1 MAKCPSTKAT
11 TARTNKQI
19 FPKFAITNRRQTMG
33 IDHLSFAIMS
43 FSFEQPL
50 VGQWWK
56 ILNRYIDQ
64 NKTISGVLPARSL
77 DFAGQGPSHAHPCL
91 ITYINTRDSG
101 PVVKVVPRTTHPGKR
116 RGWEHARHQNCQP
129 KCALDATATVCTN
142 ECSVLLEVFQDEAKS
157 FYSCTESAS
166 SHIIRELDNL
176 GIIEL

>member
-1 MAKCPSTKAT
+1 MAKCI
-11 TARTNKQI
+11 ARRPMRQAHTYFS
-19 FPKFAITNRRQTMG
+19 FPRFAIANRGQMMG
-33 IDHLSFAIMS
+33 LDHLSFAIMS
-43 FSFEQPL
+43 ISLEQPQ

-101 PVVKVVPRTTHPGKR
+101 PVVKVVTRTTHPGKR
-116 RGWEHARHQNCQP
+116 KGWEHARHQNCQP

-157 FYSCTESAS
+157 YYSCTESAS

>member
-1 MAKCPSTKAT
+1 MHSTKAN
-11 TARTNKQI
+11 AVSTNRNLL
-19 FPKFAITNRRQTMG
+19 PEFAITNRGQLVG
-33 IDHLSFAIMS
+33 LDHLSFAIMS
-43 FSFEQPL
+43 ISLEQPQ

-116 RGWEHARHQNCQP
+116 KGWEHARHQNCQP

-157 FYSCTESAS
+157 YYSCTESAS